1 MSYAAIATKLRR
13 EFKLKA
19 SSQTEESKDPIP
31 KEAERELDA
40 YTELKRN
47 VTPIV
52 KEQIPIK
59 MLQGHEHNSGS
70 SRRKRL
76 SMK

>member
-1 MSYAAIATKLRR
+1 MSYAAIETKLRR

-19 SSQTEESKDPIP
+19 SSQTEDSKDPIP
-31 KEAERELDA
+31 KGAERELDA